1 MKISFYVPL
10 QSYTTHTVVVV
21 YFPRKLRIRCIFNT
35 KTAGLHGWTNTGN
48 ILAGRITLALTLT
61 EARIDTLRTTS

>member
-1 MKISFYVPL
+1 
-10 QSYTTHTVVVV
+10 VVVV